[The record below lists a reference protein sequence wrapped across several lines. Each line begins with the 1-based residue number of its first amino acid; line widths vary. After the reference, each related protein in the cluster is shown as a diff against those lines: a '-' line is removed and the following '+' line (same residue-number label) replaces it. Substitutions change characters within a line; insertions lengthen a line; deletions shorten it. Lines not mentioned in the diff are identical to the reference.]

1 MTATTATPLTSAG
14 RTASASPSGSTSS
27 QGDGGCAASRRS
39 TESVVI
45 LTYRIARQLRQEQDN
60 QRRVREV
67 KHEVRV
73 VHDPVSQEGDPRRRG
88 ATGDRTTDGRIT
100 SQHWCQ
106 PHKA

>member
-39 TESVVI
+39 TESVAI
-45 LTYRIARQLRQEQDN
+45 LPYRIARQLRQEQDN

-73 VHDPVSQEGDPRRRG
+73 VHEPVSQQGDARRSG
-88 ATGDRTTDGRIT
+88 ATGDCTTDGCLTR
-100 SQHWCQ
+100 QYWC
-106 PHKA
+106 